1 MLVVADLGEGFATSR
16 NTKNSLYMC
25 IDIKCTII
33 LILVFNATLH
43 F

>member
-16 NTKNSLYMC
+16 NTKNSLYVC
-25 IDIKCTII
+25 IDIKCI